1 MKQKLKTIKIK
12 GKDYVEVNERLKYFR
27 NNYPG
32 FSLTSEVI
40 EKTPDSILILT
51 TIRNDSGV
59 AVSTGLAE
67 EIKGS
72 TFINKTS
79 YVENCET
86 SAIGRSI
93 SAAGMAGSGSEYCSA
108 DELANVLV
116 QQKSKTDTIQKREM
130 DLDEAHHMLADE
142 VADKLGGKVVT
153 EANMIKF
160 GKHKGKSWSDVSDDY
175 VQWCMTKSSADFVKE
190 QAQAEYNR
198 RNKKDSKPVDLDEE
212 IPF

>member
-32 FSLTSEVI
+32 FTLTSEVI

-86 SAIGRSI
+86 SSWGRALGNLGIGLDTSVASAEEVQNAI
-93 SAAGMAGSGSEYCSA
+93 
-108 DELANVLV
+108 ANQLPPLKFNSDKYK
-116 QQKSKTDTIQKREM
+116 Q
-130 DLDEAHHMLADE
+130 
-142 VADKLGGKVVT
+142 VAQRL
-153 EANMIKF
+153 
-160 GKHKGKSWSDVSDDY
+160 
-175 VQWCMTKSSADFVKE
+175 KE
-190 QAQAEYNR
+190 QTTSINQIEKHYM
-198 RNKKDSKPVDLDEE
+198 LDKFTKLELQKLN
-212 IPF
+212 